1 MLSTIRRHRLM
12 VMATATVP
20 GGEHGMAARLV
31 TPYRAVIVPPIKAP
45 AEAIGGPGMAVRP
58 ATRSRVAFVSP
69 IAPIKF

>member
-12 VMATATVP
+12 AMATATVL

-45 AEAIGGPGMAVRP
+45 RRGNWRTWNGCPPGYTIQGGICQPYRGH
-58 ATRSRVAFVSP
+58 
-69 IAPIKF
+69 